1 MRILTVHA
9 DWLEVEPKTKAIAG
23 AEHAERTKQRWEDCL
38 VVFMAVEGRDEPA
51 IERVAEKTGDEIIAV
66 AKEVK
71 AKTIVLYPY
80 VHLTSSPAGAASA
93 HKALVDVQTFLRQR
107 GYDATHAPFGWYKAF
122 DLKCKGHPLSELS
135 REIFAEPGE
144 GATSKQEDAVSGA
157 LKAEEKV
164 RSEWFILTAE
174 GELVPV
180 DNFDFGQH
188 RNLEKFKNYE
198 IAKVRSVA
206 EEPPH
211 ARLMRALQLVDYEP
225 GSDPGNLRYYPKGR
239 TIKALLE
246 QWISAKMLK
255 YGAMEVETPVMY
267 DYEHPALENYLN
279 RFPARQYTLQS
290 AKKRFFL
297 RFSACFGQFLMSA
310 NANISYRDLPM
321 KMYELTRYSF
331 RLEKA
336 GELVGLRRLR
346 SFTMPDMHTMCA
358 DMKGAKEEF
367 VKQFKL
373 GMECMADIGLD
384 RSEYEMAFRCTQDF
398 WACNRD
404 WVIELVKMFGKPA
417 LVEMWNTRFAYFD
430 PKFEFNFVDSMS
442 KASALST
449 VQIDHEN
456 AQRFGIKYTDAD
468 NSRKHPLILHCSP
481 SGALERVMYALLE
494 KAHMDSQK
502 QKPPSLPLWLA
513 PVQVRLCPLSD
524 DYIPDCAKMA
534 EALKDCARVDID
546 DRAET
551 VQRKVRDAELE
562 WVPYILVVGERE
574 RKGDLSVRVRE
585 TGKLERMSL
594 DDLKTEIK
602 RKTEGKPFRPI
613 GLPML
618 LSARSSWG
626 A

>member
-225 GSDPGNLRYYPKGR
+225 GSDPGNLRYYPKG
-239 TIKALLE
+239 
-246 QWISAKMLK
+246 
-255 YGAMEVETPVMY
+255 
-267 DYEHPALENYLN
+267 
-279 RFPARQYTLQS
+279 
-290 AKKRFFL
+290 
-297 RFSACFGQFLMSA
+297 
-310 NANISYRDLPM
+310 
-321 KMYELTRYSF
+321 
-331 RLEKA
+331 
-336 GELVGLRRLR
+336 
-346 SFTMPDMHTMCA
+346 
-358 DMKGAKEEF
+358 
-367 VKQFKL
+367 
-373 GMECMADIGLD
+373 
-384 RSEYEMAFRCTQDF
+384 
-398 WACNRD
+398 
-404 WVIELVKMFGKPA
+404 
-417 LVEMWNTRFAYFD
+417 
-430 PKFEFNFVDSMS
+430 
-442 KASALST
+442 
-449 VQIDHEN
+449 
-456 AQRFGIKYTDAD
+456 
-468 NSRKHPLILHCSP
+468 
-481 SGALERVMYALLE
+481 
-494 KAHMDSQK
+494 
-502 QKPPSLPLWLA
+502 
-513 PVQVRLCPLSD
+513 
-524 DYIPDCAKMA
+524 
-534 EALKDCARVDID
+534 
-546 DRAET
+546 
-551 VQRKVRDAELE
+551 
-562 WVPYILVVGERE
+562 
-574 RKGDLSVRVRE
+574 
-585 TGKLERMSL
+585 
-594 DDLKTEIK
+594 
-602 RKTEGKPFRPI
+602 
-613 GLPML
+613 
-618 LSARSSWG
+618 
-626 A
+626 